1 MNLEITDVVIGTG
14 VVAQRGDALSI
25 HYRGTLDNGAE
36 FDNSYDRNET
46 LDFTLG
52 AGELI
57 KGMDEGLVGM
67 RVGGKRR
74 LRIPPHLGYGSQ
86 GVPGLIPP
94 RSVLVFEVELAGIR
108 PPGTA

>member
-1 MNLEITDVVIGTG
+1 VKLEITDIVIGTG

-25 HYRGTLDNGAE
+25 HYRGTLENGAE

-52 AGELI
+52 AAELI
-57 KGMDEGLVGM
+57 RGMDEGLVGM

-74 LRIPPHLGYGSQ
+74 LRIPPYLGYGSQ

-94 RSVLVFEVELAGIR
+94 HSVLVFEVELAGIR

>member
-1 MNLEITDVVIGTG
+1 MNAPTTLEITEISAGNGAAAKV
-14 VVAQRGDALSI
+14 GDALSI
-25 HYRGTLDNGAE
+25 HYRGTLDNGTE
-36 FDNSYDRNET
+36 FDSSAGRET

-57 KGMDEGLVGM
+57 KGMDDGLVGL

-74 LRIPPHLGYGSQ
+74 LRIPSAMGYAAR

-94 RSVLVFEVELAGIR
+94 HSVLVFEVELVRIR
-108 PPGTA
+108 S